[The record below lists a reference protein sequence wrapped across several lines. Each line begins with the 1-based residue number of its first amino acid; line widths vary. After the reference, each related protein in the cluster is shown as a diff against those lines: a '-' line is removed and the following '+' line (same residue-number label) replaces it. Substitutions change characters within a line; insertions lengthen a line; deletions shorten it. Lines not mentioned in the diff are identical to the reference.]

1 MTDHTHQRHPAVE
14 PMQLR
19 MLHCGCKT
27 CAPGHIIHMIQ
38 ARVFSKC
45 PPEDVHTARVSDVDR
60 NEFTVTYDGEEH
72 RAWHSSHAAVAKFCE
87 VATSEN
93 AVVAKFNRGNILAA
107 YDGEESVGLS
117 LAWDDG
123 ARSPCDDSPGG
134 HDANGA
140 SQRENRDPDAYY
152 VSTLHWVLPAA

>member
-1 MTDHTHQRHPAVE
+1 
-14 PMQLR
+14 
-19 MLHCGCKT
+19 
-27 CAPGHIIHMIQ
+27 
-38 ARVFSKC
+38 
-45 PPEDVHTARVSDVDR
+45 
-60 NEFTVTYDGEEH
+60 
-72 RAWHSSHAAVAKFCE
+72 

-117 LAWDDG
+117 LAWDDA

-134 HDANGA
+134 RDANGA
-140 SQRENRDPDAYY
+140 SRRENRDPDAYY